1 MSANAASRW
10 DLKVVPERLPTVIIV
25 TTFVLIGIW
34 DHFRDLTLW
43 RNYCFV
49 GAIMFSILGAIVWDG
64 RYMIPRTA
72 FWLGYVGYL
81 LHFVGGSLGAA
92 DRGPGPFCFGDLEP
106 GQWLCA
112 DGVNGMY
119 HVHDIWDR
127 LTHGVAGIAG
137 GYGMT
142 ISWRR
147 ISNSRRYGLSNSTLF
162 WLGASLTIGL
172 TNSFEVYEFF
182 GKTWFGTIDQ
192 GGYHNTAG
200 DLVSNVIGSC
210 AGAALG
216 LMLDRQEVFNFP
228 VAASEGIPKPVRDLS
243 IWTVPIVIVNIVAIL
258 DYLILRRADVE
269 SNYDELLT
277 LLTIVTL
284 SGLALMLLAMFS
296 PSAKRT
302 SEEE

>member
-1 MSANAASRW
+1 MNADAASRW
-10 DLKVVPERLPTVIIV
+10 DLRAVPERLPVVIIV
-25 TTFVLIGIW
+25 TSFLIIGIW

-43 RNYCFV
+43 RNYSFV

-72 FWLGYVGYL
+72 FWLGYVAYM

-127 LTHGVAGIAG
+127 LTHGTASLAG

-147 ISNSRRYGLSNSTLF
+147 ISNARGYGLSDAMLF
-162 WLGASLTIGL
+162 WLGASLTISL

-200 DLVSNVIGSC
+200 DLVSNVLGSC
-210 AGAALG
+210 AGAMLG
-216 LMLDRQEVFNFP
+216 LMLDRREVSSFP
-228 VAASEGIPKPVRDLS
+228 SVAKVGMPKPVRDLT
-243 IWTVPIVIVNIVAIL
+243 IWTAPIVVVNLAAVV
-258 DYLILRRADVE
+258 DYLVLRRADVE
-269 SNYDELLT
+269 SNYDQLMT

-284 SGLALMLLAMFS
+284 GGLALMLLAMFG
-296 PSAKRT
+296 PSAKREQ
-302 SEEE
+302 EEE